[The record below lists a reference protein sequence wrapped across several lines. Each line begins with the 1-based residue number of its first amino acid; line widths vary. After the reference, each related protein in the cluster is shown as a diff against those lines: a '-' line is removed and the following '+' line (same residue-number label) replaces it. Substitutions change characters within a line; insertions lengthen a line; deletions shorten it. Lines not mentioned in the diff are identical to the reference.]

1 MPLVFKGYICCRGN
15 LLCCCVQGRTAL
27 HHAAC
32 EANHV
37 IVSMLLD
44 HGADL
49 HARDNQARQKLMKYT
64 KLTAVLWLFG
74 CVCSIPLLFRHFP
87 VGCVVQ
93 GRSALD
99 LAMETPRM
107 FKQQT
112 VKLLQKLHNDPY
124 QVRHLVCSRPNLS
137 TFASATLASSAS

>member
-1 MPLVFKGYICCRGN
+1 MQQLIAQSMLAILLLMPLVFKEHIRCREN

-37 IVSMLLD
+37 IVSMLLE

-64 KLTAVLWLFG
+64 KLTAVLWLFWL
-74 CVCSIPLLFRHFP
+74 CLLTSP
-87 VGCVVQ
+87 PIQTLSCWPCGS
-93 GRSALD
+93 GALC
-99 LAMETPRM
+99 T
-107 FKQQT
+107 
-112 VKLLQKLHNDPY
+112 
-124 QVRHLVCSRPNLS
+124 
-137 TFASATLASSAS
+137 